1 MKQHTPAPW
10 GILKSEQSRPDSRR
24 VDIVSTLGEFAPSF
38 IAGDALPE
46 DARLI
51 AAAPD
56 LLSALNLLLDKL
68 HAHAPGLITDR
79 HTESAITKAESAIA
93 KAKGEA

>member
-1 MKQHTPAPW
+1 MKQHTPGPW
-10 GILKSEQSRPDSRR
+10 AKVYGAIMKDGKTICEFREHTSEAEQD
-24 VDIVSTLGEFAPSF
+24 
-38 IAGDALPE
+38 
-46 DARLI
+46 LI

-68 HAHAPGLITDR
+68 HAHAPGLITNQ
-79 HTESAITKAESAIA
+79 HTESAITKAEMAIS